1 VSLSKINPNLVL
13 GLICKFLRH
22 AMTSLEKF
30 SELERSDFSKPL
42 MVRAESAV
50 KSFPAY
56 IDVENRFSATDKLSQ
71 VNTLM
76 QMENIASYPFMA
88 DCIRDGKTHIHA
100 MWFDIFTGEIY
111 YFSRKQKVPTI
122 DSSFALLVNL

>member
-1 VSLSKINPNLVL
+1 
-13 GLICKFLRH
+13 
-22 AMTSLEKF
+22 MTSLEKF